1 MLAVNAGTG
10 LVAAAAS
17 RAGADL
23 LVVYNT
29 GHFRAHG
36 QPSLA
41 GLLPYGD
48 ANAIVTDLG
57 SRILPMAG
65 DVPVLAGVC
74 ATDPF
79 RSVPELL
86 GRLKRMGFA
95 GVQNFPTVGV
105 YDGAFRADLD
115 ATGIT
120 LEREIEMVAHA
131 HEHDLFFGA
140 FACDTETAVAMTQAG
155 ADAIVAHVGVTRED
169 SDPSETV
176 DRIQEMR
183 DAAVAVRPDVVVLFH
198 GGPSGSPRQ
207 VEGVLSATRGVAGYI
222 AASSVERAPVEQA
235 VEAATRSFAGLR
247 TNPDHFADAPLEPP
261 LPLDPA
267 SLPDYLRGKQLV
279 SDTAPVK
286 VTELGGGISNALLL
300 YQSDAE
306 RGVVKQAR
314 PRIRVQEEWLC
325 DVRRNLVEQD
335 AMQLLAGILPPG
347 TVPAL
352 KLTDEG
358 NFTVVMEAADP
369 NARLWKSDLLGGV
382 IDVDVAHRAG
392 KLLGTIHGRTAGD
405 VGLRRRFTTELL
417 SQLRVDPYYI
427 TTAKRHPGQAPHFE
441 RAVRQLLSS
450 RRALVHGDYVPKNI
464 LVTPQGSLTLVDY
477 EIVHYGEPAY
487 DVATLINHLLLKA
500 HAASEHALT
509 LGEAVK
515 AFLQAYEGEAGTVAP
530 PDGDVLLQL
539 GCLMLARVDGK
550 SPVEY
555 LSREETK
562 QQVRATARGILDG
575 HHATVSELIDQLTA
589 DLAEQAPPV

>member
-29 GHFRAHG
+29 GYFRTHG

-48 ANAIVTDLG
+48 ANAIVSDLG

-79 RSVPELL
+79 RYIPELL
-86 GRLKRMGFA
+86 GQLKRMGFA

-105 YDGAFRADLD
+105 YDGEFRADLD

-131 HEHDLFFGA
+131 HEHDLFFAA

-169 SDPSETV
+169 SDASETV

-183 DAAVAVRPDVVVLFH
+183 DAAVAVRPDIVVLFH
-198 GGPSGSPRQ
+198 GGPSGTPDQ
-207 VEGVLSATRGVAGYI
+207 VQGLLSATRGVAGYI
-222 AASSVERAPVEQA
+222 AASSVERAPIEQA
-235 VEAATRSFAGLR
+235 VEASTRSFAGLR
-247 TNPDHFADAPLEPP
+247 TNPDNLVDAPPEPP
-261 LPLDPA
+261 LPLDRA
-267 SLPDYLRGKQLV
+267 SLPDYLRRKHLV
-279 SDTAPVK
+279 SDEADVE

-300 YQSDAE
+300 YQSGPE

-325 DVRRNLVEQD
+325 DVRRNLVERD
-335 AMQLLAGILPPG
+335 AMRLLAGILPPG
-347 TVPAL
+347 TVPGL
-352 KLTDEG
+352 KLTDEH
-358 NFTVVMEAADP
+358 NFTLVMEAAHP
-369 NARLWKSDLLGGV
+369 ESRLWKSDLLGGV
-382 IDVDVAHRAG
+382 IDADVAQRAG
-392 KLLGTIHGRTAGD
+392 KLLGTIHRCTAGD
-405 VGLRRRFTTELL
+405 VGIRRRFTTELL
-417 SQLRVDPYYI
+417 SQLRVDPYYM
-427 TTAKRHPGQAPHFE
+427 TTAKRHPSHAHHFE
-441 RAVRQLLSS
+441 RAVRRLLSS

-464 LVTPQGSLTLVDY
+464 LVTPQGSLTVVDY

-487 DVATLINHLLLKA
+487 DVATLTNHLLLKA
-500 HAASEHALT
+500 HAASEHALAI
-509 LGEAVK
+509 GSAVK
-515 AFLQAYEGEAGTVAP
+515 AFLQAYGDEAGTVTPAA
-530 PDGDVLLQL
+530 GDVLLQL

-555 LSREETK
+555 LTRDETK
-562 QQVRATARGILDG
+562 QQVRAAALGILDG
-575 HHATVSELIDQLTA
+575 HYATLPELVDHLTA
-589 DLAEQAPPV
+589 DLADQAPTL